1 MRPGGLYAVLRS
13 RHINSL
19 ASQGSFTV
27 AALRG
32 TCFYPWRMKQVPC
45 FTFHISCQ
53 ILASI
58 LFLFLYKL
66 IHNMF
71 FSKLFFNIQQ
81 VHSFWQF
88 THSINSKL

>member
-32 TCFYPWRMKQVPC
+32 TCFYPWRTKQVPC
-45 FTFHISCQ
+45 FIIYLLLQQSFICRS
-53 ILASI
+53 
-58 LFLFLYKL
+58 LFNL
-66 IHNMF
+66 N
-71 FSKLFFNIQQ
+71 
-81 VHSFWQF
+81 
-88 THSINSKL
+88 

>member
-45 FTFHISCQ
+45 FTFHLLLRHYIICIIVSALSNC
-53 ILASI
+53 IVVSL
-58 LFLFLYKL
+58 L
-66 IHNMF
+66 
-71 FSKLFFNIQQ
+71 
-81 VHSFWQF
+81 
-88 THSINSKL
+88 